1 MVTGKHLGGFL
12 ESAAA
17 SGTVRS
23 DIFRRLPLT
32 YVLDVH
38 SGIHAAVIR
47 RTADRNQQAIH
58 KTKENKVS
66 GIVPT
71 QTSR

>member
-23 DIFRRLPLT
+23 DIFRGLPLT

-47 RTADRNQQAIH
+47 R
-58 KTKENKVS
+58 
-66 GIVPT
+66 
-71 QTSR
+71 